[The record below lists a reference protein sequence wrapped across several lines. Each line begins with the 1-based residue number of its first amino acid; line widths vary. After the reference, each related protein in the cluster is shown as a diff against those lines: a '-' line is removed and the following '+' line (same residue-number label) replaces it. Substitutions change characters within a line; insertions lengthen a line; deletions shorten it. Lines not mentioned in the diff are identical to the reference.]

1 LAPSHS
7 SPLACKTRHFSFLQE
22 TARFG
27 CEIAVH
33 VLVLPFYEPGQRHDR
48 RLWGRAP
55 LGIGLDFARQVHQI
69 GRPVSEVRLS
79 EVLAGLSYALDL
91 TEGQRPGHAVRTC
104 LIGMRVADVIGL
116 THDQRSALFYA
127 LLMKDLGCSS
137 NAARF
142 AALFDADDH
151 HLKADVK
158 LINWPFALESFR
170 YVARNAAPGQ
180 FFLRRVWRILA
191 VLFRGPSGARDVVR
205 TRCERGAEIA
215 RMLGCAD
222 ETAQAIRCIDE
233 HWDGRGQP
241 YRLAGEQIS
250 LLGRIV
256 GLAQTVEVFFSAYGL
271 RTAYEMASTR
281 RGRWFDPSLVDALES
296 IRGDAGFWQW
306 VGEGDGLDS
315 VASLEPADRVM
326 LADEGDLD
334 RVAEAFARVIDA
346 KSAWTYQHSN
356 GVAQLAV
363 ELGTRLGMSQPEL
376 RELRR
381 AALLHDLGKLG
392 VSNLIL
398 DKAGKLTED
407 EFAVMRRHP
416 EHTGRILSRV
426 GCFRHLAFVAS
437 SHHERL
443 DGQGYHQR
451 LGSGHLSLSTRVLC
465 TADICDALRTSRPY
479 RLGLSSERVLDIMGR
494 ELGTAIDPDCF
505 DALQTVLNGLPEDST
520 GTPAV
525 HMVPALQNDYH
536 QAA

>member
-1 LAPSHS
+1 
-7 SPLACKTRHFSFLQE
+7 
-22 TARFG
+22 
-27 CEIAVH
+27 
-33 VLVLPFYEPGQRHDR
+33 LPFYEPGQRHDTR
-48 RLWGRAP
+48 IWGRAP

-69 GRPVSEVRLS
+69 GGHLSEVRLS

-91 TEGQRPGHAVRTC
+91 TEGQRPGHAVRSC

-116 THDQRSALFYA
+116 TGDQRSALFYA
-127 LLMKDLGCSS
+127 LLIKDLGCST

-142 AALFDADDH
+142 AALFGADDH

-158 LINWPFALESFR
+158 LTNWPLALESFR

-180 FFLRRVWRILA
+180 FFLRRVWRMLA
-191 VLFRGPSGARDVVR
+191 VLMRGPSGAREIVR

-241 YRLAGEQIS
+241 YHLAGEQIS

-256 GLAQTVEVFFSAYGL
+256 GLAQTVEVFFSAYGI
-271 RTAYEMASTR
+271 RAAYDMAAAR
-281 RGRWFDPSLVDALES
+281 RGRWFDPQLVDALES
-296 IRGDAGFWQW
+296 IRTDTAFWQG
-306 VGEGDGLDS
+306 VAEGDSLDS
-315 VASLEPADRVM
+315 VSSLEPADRIVR
-326 LADEGDLD
+326 ADEDDLD

-356 GVAQLAV
+356 GVAQMAV
-363 ELGTRLGMSQPEL
+363 ELGTRLGLSQPEL

-392 VSNLIL
+392 VSSLIL
-398 DKAGKLTED
+398 DKAGKLTD
-407 EFAVMRRHP
+407 NEFAVMRRHP
-416 EHTGRILSRV
+416 EHTARILSRV

-479 RLGLSSERVLDIMGR
+479 RPGLSSDRVLDIMGR
-494 ELGTAIDPDCF
+494 EVGTGIDPDCY
-505 DALQTVLNGLPEDST
+505 DALQTVLGGLPEDQTS
-520 GTPAV
+520 TPAV
-525 HMVPALQNDYH
+525 QVVPDLQTDYH

>member
-1 LAPSHS
+1 MAGRL
-7 SPLACKTRHFSFLQE
+7 LFQ
-22 TARFG
+22 
-27 CEIAVH
+27 H
-33 VLVLPFYEPGQRHDR
+33 VILPFYEPGQRHDTR
-48 RLWGRAP
+48 FWGRPP

-69 GRPVSEVRLS
+69 GGQSCEVRLS
-79 EVLAGLSYALDL
+79 EVLAGLSYSLDL

-104 LIGMRVADVIGL
+104 QIGMRIADVMGL
-116 THDQRSALFYA
+116 NPDQRSALFYA
-127 LLMKDLGCSS
+127 LLLKDLGCSS

-142 AALFDADDH
+142 AALFAADDH

-158 LINWPFALESFR
+158 LTNWPLALESFR
-170 YVARNAAPGQ
+170 YVTRNVAPGQ
-180 FFLRRVWRILA
+180 FFLRRVWRMLA
-191 VLFRGPSGARDVVR
+191 VLLRGPSGAREVVR

-241 YRLAGEQIS
+241 YHLAGEQIS

-256 GLAQTVEVFFSAYGL
+256 GLAQTVEVFFSAYGIK
-271 RTAYEMASTR
+271 TACDMAVER
-281 RGRWFDPSLVDALES
+281 RGRWFDPMVVDALES
-296 IRGDAGFWQW
+296 VRHDTAFWQW
-306 VGEGDGLDS
+306 VGEGDSLNS
-315 VASLEPADRVM
+315 VASLEPADRVI

-334 RVAEAFARVIDA
+334 RVAEGFARVIDA
-346 KSAWTYQHSN
+346 KSAWTYEHSN
-356 GVAQLAV
+356 GVADLAV
-363 ELGTRLGMSQPEL
+363 ELGTRLGMSQPEV

-392 VSNLIL
+392 VSSLIL
-398 DKAGKLTED
+398 DKAGKLTDD

-416 EHTGRILSRV
+416 EHTSRILSRV

-443 DGQGYHQR
+443 DGKGYHQR

-479 RLGLSSERVLDIMGR
+479 RPGLPTERVLDVMGR
-494 ELGTAIDPDCF
+494 EVGTAIDPDCF
-505 DALQTVLNGLPEDST
+505 DALQSVLNVLPEDTT

-525 HMVPALQNDYH
+525 QVVPALQNDYH

>member
-1 LAPSHS
+1 LAPSYPNS
-7 SPLACKTRHFSFLQE
+7 LACKTRHFSFLQE

-27 CEIAVH
+27 CEIAICF
-33 VLVLPFYEPGQRHDR
+33 LTLPFYEPGQRHDR
-48 RLWGRAP
+48 QLWGRAP

-69 GRPVSEVRLS
+69 GSPLSEVRLS

-104 LIGMRVADVIGL
+104 LIGMRIADVVGL
-116 THDQRSALFYA
+116 THDQRSSLFYA

-158 LINWPFALESFR
+158 LINWPLALESFR
-170 YVARNAAPGQ
+170 YVTRNAAPGQ

-296 IRGDAGFWQW
+296 IREDAGFWQW

-356 GVAQLAV
+356 GVAQVAV
-363 ELGTRLGMSQPEL
+363 ELGSRLGMSQPEL

-398 DKAGKLTED
+398 DKADTLTED

-451 LGSGHLSLSTRVLC
+451 LGSGHLSLPTRVLC

-479 RLGLSSERVLDIMGR
+479 RSGLPSERVLDILGR
-494 ELGTAIDPDCF
+494 EVGTAIDPDCF
-505 DALQTVLNGLPEDST
+505 DALQTVLNGLPEESS

-525 HMVPALQNDYH
+525 HMVPALQHDYQ